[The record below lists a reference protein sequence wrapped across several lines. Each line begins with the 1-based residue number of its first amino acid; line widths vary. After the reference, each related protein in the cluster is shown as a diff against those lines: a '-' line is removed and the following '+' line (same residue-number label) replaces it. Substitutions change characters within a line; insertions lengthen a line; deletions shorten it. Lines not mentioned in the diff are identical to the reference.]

1 MKSNCC
7 FRVKY
12 TCIALVNIF
21 SLNMR
26 FFLKF
31 FSLSL
36 FDNQFFSSCLNKL
49 DCFISFSPYDQ
60 NCFLLV
66 LLTKVFTTSVY
77 SLFLCSDT
85 IPTN

>member
-21 SLNMR
+21 LIL
-26 FFLKF
+26 FKVFL
-31 FSLSL
+31 S
-36 FDNQFFSSCLNKL
+36 QFIRQPIFSSCFKNKL